1 MSFSDGLSKRDIE
14 RNKAIRGHII
24 RALAMGYNGSLY
36 ARQLVSTL
44 TRGNYI
50 TTPDIG
56 VYLKYL
62 QDGGYI
68 EFNPQ
73 NTSPFNAC
81 DDGATVSLTKK
92 GVDLVEYTIQDGGV
106 DV

>member
-1 MSFSDGLSKRDIE
+1 MSFSEGLSKRDIE

-24 RALAMGYNGSLY
+24 RALAMGYNGSLL
-36 ARQLVSTL
+36 ANQIVSTL
-44 TRGNYI
+44 MRGNYI

-68 EFNPQ
+68 EFTPKDTN
-73 NTSPFNAC
+73 PFNAYN
-81 DDGATVSLTKK
+81 DGATVSLTKK

-106 DV
+106 NV